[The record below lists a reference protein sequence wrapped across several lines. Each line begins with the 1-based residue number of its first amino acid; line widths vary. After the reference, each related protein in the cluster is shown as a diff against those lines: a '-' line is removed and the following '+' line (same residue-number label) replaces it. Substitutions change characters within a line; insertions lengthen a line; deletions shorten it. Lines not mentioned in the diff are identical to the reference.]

1 MGSAQRSIEALLSSG
16 ISVEELTKELD
27 SVKELA
33 SSRNDPMRT
42 MSNLKELLRKI
53 EELDDSTEWQ
63 RVERELREEFDRLEN
78 AQNELGN
85 DKSALLVNQIRG
97 QVDNVIRVK
106 DAKLGRE
113 ILDQISSLFVHLTLV
128 YQCMGLIRDCH
139 NRFGTICWK
148 DSTRARQLVNRG
160 LEEINN
166 QPSVDKLHPI
176 VCGLIDLMPN
186 EEAAN
191 AEGLLK

>member
-1 MGSAQRSIEALLSSG
+1 
-16 ISVEELTKELD
+16 
-27 SVKELA
+27 
-33 SSRNDPMRT
+33 
-42 MSNLKELLRKI
+42 
-53 EELDDSTEWQ
+53 
-63 RVERELREEFDRLEN
+63 
-78 AQNELGN
+78 
-85 DKSALLVNQIRG
+85 LVNQIRS

-139 NRFGTICWK
+139 NRFGTIRWK
-148 DSTRARQLVNRG
+148 DASRARQLINRG

-176 VCGLIDLMPN
+176 ACGLIDLMPN

-191 AEGLLK
+191 AGGLLK